1 MKPDDFTKT
10 LEMAILH
17 GGHFYRKLAEA
28 ALAAD
33 PINRAI
39 ISRAFPRLTETYG
52 PESPFFKAAYGKKNF
67 LKVVKNTDQPERPRN
82 SSGSL
87 RF

>member
-17 GGHFYRKLAEA
+17 GGHVYRKLAEA

-33 PINRAI
+33 PINKAKIFRT
-39 ISRAFPRLTETYG
+39 FPDLTETYG
-52 PESPFFKAAYGKKNF
+52 PDSSFFIAAYGKPSH
-67 LKVVKNTDQPERPRN
+67 LKVIK
-82 SSGSL
+82 
-87 RF
+87 